1 MSIHMTTIRRA
12 LTAFALLVALSF
24 AATGLFGFAER
35 SAQASDAMAQMKTLA
50 DQIITQSQTP
60 ECRAAQLSCRD
71 KLRDLVEAH
80 WDTLE
85 MARNAL
91 GVHWKS
97 LDDNE
102 RRRFAKLF
110 GNLTEAIYLSRA
122 NISRAE
128 GISKGLKVDFV
139 REIPDGDTYSQ
150 VNTYIT
156 LQGREKPI
164 SVNYRLKRDG
174 EVWKAYDVIVE
185 GISVV
190 SNYRNQFNRVIN
202 SKGYPA
208 LVQELQERV
217 QRVQSSAAGT

>member
-1 MSIHMTTIRRA
+1 MSIHMPTIRKA
-12 LTAFALLVALSF
+12 VAAFALVAVFSL
-24 AATGLFGFAER
+24 AATGLFGFFER

-50 DQIITQSQTP
+50 DNIIAQAQTS
-60 ECRAAQLSCRD
+60 ECQANRVSCRD
-71 KLRDLVEAH
+71 KLLALVEAH

-110 GNLTEAIYLSRA
+110 ADLTESIYLSRA

-128 GISKGLKVDFV
+128 GYTRNLKVDFI

-174 EVWKAYDVIVE
+174 NVWKAYDVVVE

-190 SNYRNQFNRVIN
+190 ANYRNQFNRVIN
-202 SKGYPA
+202 TKGYPA
-208 LVQELQERV
+208 LVQELQDRV
-217 QRVQSSAAGT
+217 QRVHASAQGT